1 MFGIRKM
8 KEGLRDLCLVVDA
21 LGIRIQAAEF
31 YSKGRKEE
39 VAKLEAQNKKLED
52 RLWLLENPPK
62 YKVGQVVKGMIVTSV
77 EVVGSKIKIHQGNPP
92 MNFYDLL
99 NKNAQN
105 GESNIFNRKAWQY
118 KAIKKGMIEPIE
130 IL

>member
-1 MFGIRKM
+1 MFGIKKM
-8 KEGLRDLCLVVDA
+8 KKEIELLIGQVDILKEKYGSLKIDSSFVVDK
-21 LGIRIQAAEF
+21 LSEF
-31 YSKGRKEE
+31 RKSNSE
-39 VAKLEAQNKKLED
+39 LTTQNKKLED

-77 EVVGSKIKIHQGNPP
+77 EVVKRSRRIFEYLERGVESKLTPQ
-92 MNFYDLL
+92 DLI
-99 NKNAQN
+99 
-105 GESNIFNRKAWQY
+105 EKAWQY